1 MVNAPEYYPDQPRL
15 PGDDGIRPDDL
26 LPERIPLLVVDDD
39 ESVLQVTRLI
49 LSRFQYKGHGLEI
62 LEARNAAEARS
73 TLQNHPGI
81 AIVLLDVVMESD
93 DAGLKLVS
101 YIRNDLH
108 NHHIRILL
116 RTGQAGYAPE
126 RQVVQDYDINDYLL
140 KSEVTQSRLLLSLT
154 TAIRGYS
161 DIRRAERLALR
172 IGEAERSSLL
182 AQKASIAKTQ
192 FLAHMSH
199 EIRTP
204 LNGIAGI
211 VELLSQTNLSDE
223 QRALIRDLRYA
234 SESLLGVVNDVLD
247 VAKIEAGKLEL
258 NPVDFSLPQLIEKVC
273 AVFSASM
280 LLKGIDFR
288 IEQAEDIPDRLHGD
302 PQRIQQIL
310 INYLSNALKF
320 TPAGGQVILRA
331 QTTADEYGHHVLLEV
346 EDNGRGIRLERLADI
361 FNAYE
366 QESAQTSALF
376 GGTGLGLSLSRS
388 LAELMQGKV
397 GADSAPGQG
406 SRFWLQV
413 YLKAA
418 QSQPVLQTLAQ
429 SAVPKPLLGR
439 RIVVCEDDATS
450 RKVMQ
455 RMLEHRGARV
465 MVFEHGQQLI
475 DSGVFESADV
485 IVLDFHMPVLDGI
498 ATARALRQHGC
509 DKPILAL
516 TAAATESEQE
526 QCMAAGMNAVLNKP
540 VEWESLFNW
549 LGRY

>member
-1 MVNAPEYYPDQPRL
+1 MVMAPS
-15 PGDDGIRPDDL
+15 IRPPSSSGDEQAGPGDL

-49 LSRFQYKGHGLEI
+49 LSRFQYKGHALEI
-62 LEARNAAEARS
+62 LEARSAAEAREQ
-73 TLQNHPGI
+73 LLKCPGI

-93 DAGLKLVS
+93 DAGLKLVG
-101 YIRNDLH
+101 YIRNELH

-140 KSEVTQSRLLLSLT
+140 KSEVTQSRLILSLT
-154 TAIRGYS
+154 AAIRGYS
-161 DIRRAERLALR
+161 DILRAEYLAGR
-172 IGEAERSSLL
+172 ISEAERQSLL

-211 VELLSQTNLSDE
+211 VELLSQTELTEE
-223 QRALIRDLRYA
+223 QAMLVQDLRYSGEA
-234 SESLLGVVNDVLD
+234 LLGVVNDVLD

-258 NPVDFSLPQLIEKVC
+258 NLTDFSLLQLLERIG

-280 LLKGIDFR
+280 KLKGIEFR
-288 IEQAEDIPDRLHGD
+288 QQITGQLPAGVYGD
-302 PQRIQQIL
+302 PQRLQQIL

-320 TPAGGQVILRA
+320 TPAGGTVTLRV
-331 QTTADEYGHHVLLEV
+331 QCPADQHGWRFLAEV

-388 LAELMQGKV
+388 LAELMNGSV
-397 GADSAPGQG
+397 GADSEPGRG
-406 SRFWLQV
+406 SRFWVQVPLQN
-413 YLKAA
+413 A
-418 QSQPVLQTLAQ
+418 QTPVAPASLNTETAGQFLQ
-429 SAVPKPLLGR
+429 GR
-439 RIVVCEDDATS
+439 TILVCEDDSTS

-455 RMLEHRGARV
+455 RMLQTRGASV
-465 MVFEHGQQLI
+465 EVFEHGQQLL
-475 DSGVFESADV
+475 DSRAYERAD
-485 IVLDFHMPVLDGI
+485 IIILDCHMPVLDGVS
-498 ATARALRQHGC
+498 TARALRAQGC
-509 DKPILAL
+509 QKALLAL
-516 TAAATESEQE
+516 TAAATEEEQE
-526 QCMAAGMNAVLNKP
+526 QCRAAGMNAVLSKP
-540 VEWESLFNW
+540 VEWGALFDW
-549 LGRY
+549 LKQH